1 MKFKHKIANLQA
13 LNFMHGL
20 PLRVGV
26 LGGTFD
32 PAHVG
37 HLIISEQALNFY
49 HFDFVI
55 WLVANQNPTKPPMQ
69 RDIFI
74 RAQNALKVAT
84 HPKIIVSTAEC
95 DLNSFYSYDAILL
108 LLQRYK
114 TVKFT
119 WLMGMDLANSFRKWY
134 RREDLI
140 KLCDILIFDRPCN
153 TRLINTATIGLK
165 PKANLA
171 KTENNN
177 IIVHRGKLCDL
188 SSTQLR
194 VLKELHVN
202 E

>member
-1 MKFKHKIANLQA
+1 MA
-13 LNFMHGL
+13 
-20 PLRVGV
+20 VGV

-32 PAHVG
+32 PAHAG

-74 RAQNALKVAT
+74 RAENALKVAT
-84 HPKIIVSTAEC
+84 HPKIIVSTAEY

-134 RREDLI
+134 RREDLM

-153 TRLINTATIGLK
+153 TRLINAATIGLK
-165 PKANLA
+165 PKTNLA

-177 IIVHRGKLCDL
+177 IMVHRGKLCDL

-194 VLKELHVN
+194 D
-202 E
+202 

>member
-84 HPKIIVSTAEC
+84 HPKIIVSTAEY

>member
-32 PAHVG
+32 PAHAG

-49 HFDFVI
+49 HFNFVI

-74 RAQNALKVAT
+74 RAENALKVAT
-84 HPKIIVSTAEC
+84 HPKIIVSTAEY

-134 RREDLI
+134 RREDLM

-153 TRLINTATIGLK
+153 TRLINAATIGLK

-177 IIVHRGKLCDL
+177 IMVHRGKLCDL

-194 VLKELHVN
+194 D
-202 E
+202 

>member
-32 PAHVG
+32 PAHEG
-37 HLIISEQALNFY
+37 HLIISKQALNFY

-69 RDIFI
+69 RNIFI
-74 RAQNALKVAT
+74 RAQNALKVAM
-84 HPKIIVSTAEC
+84 HPKIIVSTAEY
-95 DLNSFYSYDAILL
+95 DLNSFYSYEAILL

-153 TRLINTATIGLK
+153 TRLINAATIGLK

-194 VLKELHVN
+194 D
-202 E
+202 

>member
-1 MKFKHKIANLQA
+1 MKFKHKTANLQA

-32 PAHVG
+32 PAHAG
-37 HLIISEQALNFY
+37 HLIISEQALDFY

-74 RAQNALKVAT
+74 RAENALKVAI
-84 HPKIIVSTAEC
+84 HPKIIVSTAEY

-119 WLMGMDLANSFRKWY
+119 WLMGMDLANSFRNWY
-134 RREDLI
+134 RRADLI

-153 TRLINTATIGLK
+153 TRLINAATIGLK

-177 IIVHRGKLCDL
+177 IMVHRGKLCDL

-194 VLKELHVN
+194 N
-202 E
+202 

>member
-1 MKFKHKIANLQA
+1 MKSKHKIANLQA
-13 LNFMHGL
+13 LNSMHGL

-32 PAHVG
+32 PAHAG

-74 RAQNALKVAT
+74 RAENALKVAT
-84 HPKIIVSTAEC
+84 HPKIIVSTAEY

-134 RREDLI
+134 RREDLM

-153 TRLINTATIGLK
+153 TRLINAATIGLK

-177 IIVHRGKLCDL
+177 IMVHRGKLCDL

-194 VLKELHVN
+194 D
-202 E
+202 

>member
-32 PAHVG
+32 PAHEG

-69 RDIFI
+69 RNIFI
-74 RAQNALKVAT
+74 RAQNALKVAM
-84 HPKIIVSTAEC
+84 HPKIIVSTAEY
-95 DLNSFYSYDAILL
+95 DLNSFYSYEAILL

-119 WLMGMDLANSFRKWY
+119 WLLGMDLANSFRKWY

-153 TRLINTATIGLK
+153 TRLINAATIGLK

-177 IIVHRGKLCDL
+177 IMVHRGKLCDL

-194 VLKELHVN
+194 D
-202 E
+202 

>member
-74 RAQNALKVAT
+74 RAENALKVAT
-84 HPKIIVSTAEC
+84 HPKIIVSTAEY

-134 RREDLI
+134 RREDLM

-153 TRLINTATIGLK
+153 TRLINAATIGLK

-177 IIVHRGKLCDL
+177 IMVHRGKLCDL

-194 VLKELHVN
+194 D
-202 E
+202 

>member
-32 PAHVG
+32 PAHEG

-84 HPKIIVSTAEC
+84 HPKIIVSTAEY

-153 TRLINTATIGLK
+153 TRLINAATIGLK

-194 VLKELHVN
+194 D
-202 E
+202 

>member
-84 HPKIIVSTAEC
+84 HPKIIVSTAEY

-153 TRLINTATIGLK
+153 TRLINAATIGLK

-171 KTENNN
+171 KPENNN

-194 VLKELHVN
+194 D
-202 E
+202 

>member
-32 PAHVG
+32 PAHAG

-55 WLVANQNPTKPPMQ
+55 WLVTNQNPTKPPMQ

-74 RAQNALKVAT
+74 RAENALKVAT
-84 HPKIIVSTAEC
+84 HPKIIVSTAEY

-134 RREDLI
+134 RREDLM

-153 TRLINTATIGLK
+153 TRLINAATIGLK

-177 IIVHRGKLCDL
+177 IMVHRGKLCDL

-194 VLKELHVN
+194 D
-202 E
+202 

>member
-32 PAHVG
+32 PAHAG

-74 RAQNALKVAT
+74 RAENALKVAT
-84 HPKIIVSTAEC
+84 HPKIIVSTAEY

-134 RREDLI
+134 RREDLM

-153 TRLINTATIGLK
+153 TRLINAATIGLK

-177 IIVHRGKLCDL
+177 IMVHRGKLCDL

-194 VLKELHVN
+194 D
-202 E
+202 

>member
-32 PAHVG
+32 PAHEG

-69 RDIFI
+69 RNIFI
-74 RAQNALKVAT
+74 RAQNALKVAM
-84 HPKIIVSTAEC
+84 HPKIIVSTAEY
-95 DLNSFYSYDAILL
+95 DLNSFYSYEAILL

-153 TRLINTATIGLK
+153 TRLINKATIGLK

-194 VLKELHVN
+194 D
-202 E
+202 

>member
-32 PAHVG
+32 PAHAG

-74 RAQNALKVAT
+74 RAENALKVAT
-84 HPKIIVSTAEC
+84 HPKIIVSTAEY

-134 RREDLI
+134 RREDLM

-153 TRLINTATIGLK
+153 TRLINAATIGLK

-194 VLKELHVN
+194 D
-202 E
+202 

>member
-1 MKFKHKIANLQA
+1 MKSKHKIAKLQA

-32 PAHVG
+32 PAHAG

-84 HPKIIVSTAEC
+84 HPKIIVSTAEY

-134 RREDLI
+134 RREDLM

-153 TRLINTATIGLK
+153 TRLINAATIGLK

-177 IIVHRGKLCDL
+177 IMVHRGKLCDL

-194 VLKELHVN
+194 D
-202 E
+202 

>member
-20 PLRVGV
+20 PHRVGV

-32 PAHVG
+32 PAHEG

-69 RDIFI
+69 RNIFI
-74 RAQNALKVAT
+74 RAQNALKVAM
-84 HPKIIVSTAEC
+84 HPKIIVSTAEY
-95 DLNSFYSYDAILL
+95 DLNSFYSYEAILL

-153 TRLINTATIGLK
+153 TRLINAATIGLK

-194 VLKELHVN
+194 D
-202 E
+202 

>member
-32 PAHVG
+32 PAHEG

-69 RDIFI
+69 RNIFI
-74 RAQNALKVAT
+74 RAQNALKVAM
-84 HPKIIVSTAEC
+84 HPKIIVSTAEY
-95 DLNSFYSYDAILL
+95 DLNSFYSYEAILL

-177 IIVHRGKLCDL
+177 IMVHRGKLCDL

-194 VLKELHVN
+194 D
-202 E
+202 

>member
-32 PAHVG
+32 PAHAG

-74 RAQNALKVAT
+74 RAENALKVAT
-84 HPKIIVSTAEC
+84 HPKIIVSTAEY

-108 LLQRYK
+108 LLRRYK

-134 RREDLI
+134 RREDLM

-153 TRLINTATIGLK
+153 TRLINAATIGLK

-177 IIVHRGKLCDL
+177 IMVHRGKLCDL

-194 VLKELHVN
+194 D
-202 E
+202 

>member
-32 PAHVG
+32 PAHEG
-37 HLIISEQALNFY
+37 HLITSEQALNFY

-69 RDIFI
+69 RNIFI
-74 RAQNALKVAT
+74 RAQNALKVAM
-84 HPKIIVSTAEC
+84 HPKIIVSTAEY
-95 DLNSFYSYDAILL
+95 DLNSFYSYEAILL

-153 TRLINTATIGLK
+153 TRLINAATIGLK

-194 VLKELHVN
+194 D
-202 E
+202 

>member
-84 HPKIIVSTAEC
+84 HPKIIVSTAEY

-119 WLMGMDLANSFRKWY
+119 WLRGMDLANSFRKWY
-134 RREDLI
+134 RRADLI

>member
-32 PAHVG
+32 PAHEG

-74 RAQNALKVAT
+74 RAENALKVAT
-84 HPKIIVSTAEC
+84 HPKIIVSTAEY

-108 LLQRYK
+108 LLRRYK

-134 RREDLI
+134 RREDLM

-153 TRLINTATIGLK
+153 TRLINAATIGLK

-177 IIVHRGKLCDL
+177 IMVHRGKLCDL

-194 VLKELHVN
+194 D
-202 E
+202 

>member
-32 PAHVG
+32 PAHEG

-69 RDIFI
+69 RNIFI
-74 RAQNALKVAT
+74 RAQNALKVAM
-84 HPKIIVSTAEC
+84 HPKIIVSTAEY
-95 DLNSFYSYDAILL
+95 DLNSFYSYEAILL

-194 VLKELHVN
+194 D
-202 E
+202 

>member
-32 PAHVG
+32 PAHEG

-69 RDIFI
+69 RNIFI
-74 RAQNALKVAT
+74 RAQNALKVAM
-84 HPKIIVSTAEC
+84 HPKIIVSTAEY
-95 DLNSFYSYDAILL
+95 DLNSFYSYEAILL

-153 TRLINTATIGLK
+153 TRLINAATIGLK

-194 VLKELHVN
+194 D
-202 E
+202 